1 MLKVRSRL
9 VNFRV
14 TDEEFEKLRSA
25 CGRNGARSISEF
37 ARSVMLSSP
46 VVDAENFSD
55 QILSLDRRVAG
66 LEISMSRL
74 VEALAGSRPPHLTF
88 EK

>member
-74 VEALAGSRPPHLTF
+74 VEALAGSRSPHLTF

>member
-74 VEALAGSRPPHLTF
+74 VEALAGSGSPHLTF